1 VHQNNVEHL
10 AWTLPIFLLNGIFF
24 PRLTVGLGA
33 VVLVGRELYRTGY
46 MSLEGPTSKIR
57 EYGAYPLNIAE
68 ALGVLSVSFVFLRY
82 QFGGFASRRRIV
94 RYFTH
99 SQYDIQNEKLLKEI
113 KDAKHQPQ
121 TALPKTPGEFSE
133 AAKRRDRR
141 LKVSIPNTRF
151 DR

>member
-1 VHQNNVEHL
+1 
-10 AWTLPIFLLNGIFF
+10 
-24 PRLTVGLGA
+24 
-33 VVLVGRELYRTGY
+33 

-82 QFGGFASRRRIV
+82 QFGGMASRRRIV

-99 SQYDIQNEKLLKEI
+99 SQYDLQHEKLLKEI
-113 KDAKHQPQ
+113 KDAKMQPINI
-121 TALPKTPGEFSE
+121 LPMTPGEFSE
-133 AAKRRDRR
+133 QSTRRDRK
-141 LKVSIPNTRF
+141 LKMHVPNTRF